1 MKFLIG
7 GKVREP
13 KDASK
18 SIQGRLGVIPRPA
31 VFDWRLL
38 IISLN
43 GRRCK
48 NSAPCVVFLQKI
60 KQNCFI
66 FSFSVPRWVADFL
79 LSRKP
84 PAVLVVPKSFSFAQF
99 VYPSRARNKK
109 KPSPLFGGE
118 GVNGVDG
125 WGVVKTP
132 HHRLK
137 AEPPLKGKPKINHI
151 YGSRANSAND
161 CYFDEP
167 IGSANNVP

>member
-48 NSAPCVVFLQKI
+48 NCAPCVVFLQKI

-66 FSFSVPRWVADFL
+66 FSF
-79 LSRKP
+79 
-84 PAVLVVPKSFSFAQF
+84 
-99 VYPSRARNKK
+99 
-109 KPSPLFGGE
+109 PSP
-118 GVNGVDG
+118 DG
-125 WGVVKTP
+125 WRIFYCQEN
-132 HHRLK
+132 HQQCWWYQK
-137 AEPPLKGKPKINHI
+137 ALALHSLFIRAERGTKRSLPLCLEGKV
-151 YGSRANSAND
+151 STELT
-161 CYFDEP
+161 DE
-167 IGSANNVP
+167 V